1 MVSLPPCNTHLGQ
14 LGCHCNASNMAVAQG
29 GDCHVESSHH
39 GRGSAAGPAVR
50 HPPACGVQRARA
62 TMHTLCKGRQVN
74 SVSVAIS
81 WPVMALGMLATYH
94 AKRSL
99 RGGAQGPRAAPRQHP
114 AGVLQASAAHML
126 CHACI
131 DSSTALAQCIAP
143 MAQVAGGQCSCRW
156 HVSCVRLRH
165 LTTGRLEGFR
175 DAPPWCW

>member
-1 MVSLPPCNTHLGQ
+1 M
-14 LGCHCNASNMAVAQG
+14 
-29 GDCHVESSHH
+29 
-39 GRGSAAGPAVR
+39 R

-62 TMHTLCKGRQVN
+62 TMHTLCKGRKVN

-94 AKRSL
+94 AKCSL

-114 AGVLQASAAHML
+114 AGVLQASAAHMF

-165 LTTGRLEGFR
+165 LTTGRLEGFQ
-175 DAPPWCW
+175 DAPPWFLRRPLVFATRCVWRRQPRCSLAGDHSADSADSC